1 MNDKKIPKAKKGDV
15 IDSSVYHQPLI
26 QVEGRWID
34 LNKPITKEEIEL
46 LKKADLKIAMTVKV
60 RTV

>member
-46 LKKADLKIAMTVKV
+46 LKKVGKFS
-60 RTV
+60 